1 MKNHDSE
8 ENIRRRYRTLI
19 DDELRAVDVL
29 HRRAHVLGLGTAISL
44 RENHPIPLAQYED
57 LAGELSASALRNPS
71 ALMFCVGAYDE
82 NGHTHAMGTASLMI
96 LVASHMRLSE
106 NDIIQAGVAGLLHD
120 IGKINVNPKVLDKP
134 GPLTMEEFRV
144 VALHPGLGSDI
155 LGARHHGVDADIR
168 DVVRHHHERLDGAGY
183 PDRLA
188 GEEIP
193 RLTRLTAITDAYDAL
208 TRDRPY
214 HAALTVTGAV
224 GVLRQ
229 TAHGKFD
236 PQLLED
242 FIACL
247 GPYPAG
253 TLVQLTSRRLGFV
266 VEQREEN
273 PAEPLVNVFFDTS
286 TRSPLKPV
294 LEDLALHQEEH
305 VASIERPSLWDIDLP
320 MQMRLFA
327 RLH

>member
-1 MKNHDSE
+1 
-8 ENIRRRYRTLI
+8 
-19 DDELRAVDVL
+19 
-29 HRRAHVLGLGTAISL
+29 
-44 RENHPIPLAQYED
+44 
-57 LAGELSASALRNPS
+57 
-71 ALMFCVGAYDE
+71 
-82 NGHTHAMGTASLMI
+82 
-96 LVASHMRLSE
+96 
-106 NDIIQAGVAGLLHD
+106 
-120 IGKINVNPKVLDKP
+120 VLDKP